1 MRRLLF
7 TLVSL
12 VILSGLHYSVY
23 GLDNGL
29 ALTPPVGWLSWE
41 RFGCETDC
49 VAHPDTCISERLY
62 TDMADVLIRDGYKD
76 VGYEYVNIDD
86 CWSARGRD
94 QKTGEILPDPQR
106 FPHGIKWLADYM
118 HRRGLKLGLYADIGT
133 YTCGGYPGLEGHFE
147 QDIKTFAEWGIDSL
161 KVDGCYADPTAYG
174 KLYPELGRI
183 LNATNRPILYSCS
196 WPAYLPDHGEKND
209 VLVKEI
215 APACNLWRNYGDI
228 YDSWAVVLSITNF
241 WARNSPTN
249 VLVRAAGPGHWNDPD
264 MVLVGNNGLS
274 LSEQESHFALWAT
287 IAAPLYMAADLRRMP
302 SWARTI
308 VKNKMAISLN
318 QGAALAAARQ
328 DSANRLS
335 MAPGTSLFC
344 SLQGY
349 VVWSEDGVR
358 IWIKELRGT
367 DRPGDTWAVPLQNTN
382 DMYGP
387 KRLVLRPAE
396 HIPGWEAG
404 TRMYVPC
411 AVPYMFIL
419 SADPIVGLL
428 MGYRGMLTNANSGQ
442 LSS

>member
-1 MRRLLF
+1 MRRLPAL
-7 TLVSL
+7 LSL
-12 VILSGLHYSVY
+12 VILSGLHYSVC

-29 ALTPPVGWLSWE
+29 ALTPPMGWLSWE
-41 RFGCETDC
+41 KFGCETDC

-86 CWSARGRD
+86 CWPARGRD

-133 YTCGGYPGLEGHFE
+133 YTCGVYPGLEGHFE
-147 QDIKTFAEWGIDSL
+147 QDINTFAEWGIDAL
-161 KVDGCYADPTAYG
+161 KVDGCYADPTAFG

-196 WPAYLPDHGEKND
+196 WPAYLPDRGEKND

-215 APACNLWRNYGDI
+215 APACNLWRNFEDI
-228 YDSWAVVLSITNF
+228 RDSWASVQGITNF

-274 LSEQESHFALWAT
+274 LSEQESQFALWA
-287 IAAPLYMAADLRRMP
+287 ILAAPLYMTADLRRMP
-302 SWARTI
+302 FWARTI
-308 VKNKMAISLN
+308 VKNKMAISVN
-318 QGAALAAARQ
+318 QDPLGK
-328 DSANRLS
+328 
-335 MAPGTSLFC
+335 
-344 SLQGY
+344 QGY

-358 IWIKELRGT
+358 IWIKELCGT
-367 DRPGDTWAVPLQNTN
+367 DRPGDTWAVLLQNTN

-387 KRLVLRPAE
+387 KRVVLRPAQ

-404 TRMYVPC
+404 TRFWVRDIFHRQNVGRFEEQYSAEVDPSS
-411 AVPYMFIL
+411 VNFIKIRKICPPL
-419 SADPIVGLL
+419 SKARTIS
-428 MGYRGMLTNANSGQ
+428 RKFRC
-442 LSS
+442 